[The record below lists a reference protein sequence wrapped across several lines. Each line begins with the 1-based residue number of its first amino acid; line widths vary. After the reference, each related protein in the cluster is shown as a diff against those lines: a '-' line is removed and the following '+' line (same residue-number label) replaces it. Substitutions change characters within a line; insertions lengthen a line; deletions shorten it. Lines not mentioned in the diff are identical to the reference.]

1 MIHLSPPLSTIY
13 PSTVLPEFHSSIA
26 KGKITYY
33 VEPFCEEYR
42 ILWVDRISKSESIFY
57 SSCYRG
63 GSWEEPLFLLSRKAA
78 VSLLTAKKNES
89 LSYSLVTWRE
99 KTDQSTRKVAEVFAT
114 TIVKGNISEPV
125 RISHEGVLATSL
137 DLAIAPDGSKA
148 VITWEE
154 VGHKTSQI
162 FVSTF
167 EKSRFSDPIVISI
180 SERFATNPSVV
191 YREDRI
197 ALIRWEERLDVSTTA
212 NPDTYLIG
220 VGGAAILHDGRIVP
234 FCPASK

>member
-1 MIHLSPPLSTIY
+1 MIQLSPPSTSVY
-13 PSTVLPEFHSSIA
+13 PSIVLPESHSSNA

-33 VEPFCEEYR
+33 VEPFSEGYR

-63 GSWEEPLFLLSRKAA
+63 GSWEEPLFLLSRNAA

-114 TIVKGNISEPV
+114 TIVEGCILETV
-125 RISHEGVLATSL
+125 RISHEGVLVTSL
-137 DLAIAPDGSKA
+137 DLAIVADGSKA
-148 VITWEE
+148 VLTWDQ
-154 VGHKTSQI
+154 VGDKTSQI
-162 FVSTF
+162 FASTF
-167 EKSRFSDPIVISI
+167 EKSRFSHPMLISN
-180 SERFATNPSVV
+180 SERFSTNPSVV
-191 YREDRI
+191 YREDGI

-220 VGGAAILHDGRIVP
+220 VGGGAILNDSP
-234 FCPASK
+234 YASR